1 MVKSKGVGRQFRP
14 GFGRQVVGLGSAE
27 PVSGIDPALA
37 ELGDYRLV
45 RELGRGGMGIVYEAE
60 QVSLGRRVALKV
72 LPFAAALDPPQLRRF
87 QTEAHAAAQLH
98 HTNIVPVFSVGCERG
113 VHYYAMQFI
122 DGRTLAQVILD
133 QQRAEPPGHEP
144 SWPHSG
150 PSALGTTGD
159 RARFRLVAELGI
171 QAAEALDHAHR
182 LGIVHRDIKPANLL
196 LDVRG
201 NLWITDFG
209 LARLQDEAGLTMTGD
224 LLGTLRYMSPEQA
237 LAHRG
242 TVDHRTDIYSLGVT
256 LYELLTL
263 RPAWRRTDRQELL
276 RRIAQEEP
284 IAPRRLDP
292 GDSPRAGDDPP
303 EGDGQGA
310 GQPLRDGAGPGRRPE
325 AVPGGSA
332 DPCPAA
338 VGVGA
343 RGQVGAATSLRGRL
357 GLDRLDAGACGF
369 VAGHGPGLAGAGA
382 DQGGAVGRVGT
393 PLRGRPDGSR
403 TYAATSTRPR

>member
-72 LPFAAALDPPQLRRF
+72 LPFAAALDPSQLRRF

-113 VHYYAMQFI
+113 VYYYAMQFI
-122 DGRTLAQVILD
+122 DGRTLAQVVLD
-133 QQRAEPPGHEP
+133 QQRAVPPGHEP

-150 PSALGTTGD
+150 PSALGTTSD

-209 LARLQDEAGLTMTGD
+209 LARLQDEAGLTLTGD

-242 TVDHRTDIYSLGVT
+242 AVDHRTDIYALGVT

-263 RPAWRRTDRQELL
+263 RPAMAGTDRQELL
-276 RRIAQEEP
+276 RRIA
-284 IAPRRLDP
+284 RRNRSL
-292 GDSPRAGDDPP
+292 
-303 EGDGQGA
+303 
-310 GQPLRDGAGPGRRPE
+310 
-325 AVPGGSA
+325 PGGSIRGF
-332 DPCPAA
+332 PASW
-338 VGVGA
+338 
-343 RGQVGAATSLRGRL
+343 RRS
-357 GLDRLDAGACGF
+357 C
-369 VAGHGPGLAGAGA
+369 
-382 DQGGAVGRVGT
+382 
-393 PLRGRPDGSR
+393 
-403 TYAATSTRPR
+403 